1 MNKKYIQID
10 ENKKTIILYL
20 RNNGYFRFE
29 INKYNIEQGIDNT
42 EGYIINH
49 NGLRFSKACYFATL
63 DEAIEEVMYLCKM
76 GRTLQPNLYL
86 EFVKEMKM
94 R

>member
-1 MNKKYIQID
+1 MVKQYIQID
-10 ENKKTIILYL
+10 EKEKTIILYL
-20 RNNGYFRFE
+20 RNDGYLRFE
-29 INKYNIEQGIDNT
+29 IKNNKK
-42 EGYIINH
+42 EGYILTH
-49 NGLRFSKACYFATL
+49 SPNGLRFSPSDYFATL

-76 GRTLQPNLYL
+76 GRTWQPRLCL